1 MVEVKKQIAPLRTVV
16 KIGVDDTGAIRVT
29 TGNTPWVDLD
39 EEDEEDEEDDYEEP
53 QSCSSP
59 VYHPTE
65 INYDGKRYVLREPLQ
80 CEVTLGTGNDTYCI
94 DYEPLGIWGAGE
106 TWKQAVDF
114 FSFQFACKY
123 DGFRTDKVAKHFLPA
138 VKLMNEIVIKVE

>member
-1 MVEVKKQIAPLRTVV
+1 MVAVKEKTKVKTGTVV

-39 EEDEEDEEDDYEEP
+39 EEDEEDYEEP

-65 INYDGKRYVLREPLQ
+65 IVYGGKKYVLKEPLQ
-80 CEVTLGTGNDTYCI
+80 CEVTLGSGSDTYCI

-114 FSFQFACKY
+114 FGFQFACKY
-123 DGFRTDKVAKHFLPA
+123 EGFQTDKLAQHFLPA
-138 VKLMNEIVIKVE
+138 LKLMNEIVIKVE